1 MKPWKKSQAKRKW
14 SVQGMMNHAYNH
26 RKKWIKYRETNMTLG
41 EESKSHFNERPDG
54 YIYICICIYLYNTI
68 IHPLIDINKHHL
80 TSSNLIT
87 QQPSEHMSI
96 NQKEMQPTS
105 KEGCFVIFN
114 YLGSEPSIFFGGTQ
128 RARWIVT
135 ACYSTFSQWHGTTW
149 NNWEMRCNKMPSL

>member
-26 RKKWIKYRETNMTLG
+26 RKNELSIGKQIWHWVKNPRAISTNDQMD
-41 EESKSHFNERPDG
+41 R
-54 YIYICICIYLYNTI
+54 YIYIYNTT
-68 IHPLIDINKHHL
+68 IHPSIDINKHNL

-114 YLGSEPSIFFGGTQ
+114 YLGSEPSIFLGGTQ

-135 ACYSTFSQWHGTTW
+135 ACYSTFSQWHRATW